1 MAESS
6 NSNSEGQ
13 LIGARRFAVPRGF
26 KLEKAPSVAAKVVFR
41 AQAPVAPKPAAV
53 VRPAVAATV
62 GARLVSARPAPKPA
76 VAEEKKE
83 GEEGEEGGEGVAAA
97 PLPATVEVADSE
109 EQAEAVAEVAAVKQ
123 PERSVRVQHIFAPPA
138 DAPMITPEEFN
149 AGAEGEAIKEVLGA
163 AVDAE
168 VKPEAKEFAEG
179 QAGPAY
185 RPITSGEFQDFIV
198 QTYRQYADTTGAIMN
213 PATRKLERAER
224 ELDKDACKRRD
235 PNKVE
240 TFHYQKF
247 VRDYLSRDTPYRGML
262 VYHGLGTGKTCTSI
276 AAAEALYWGGRKTI
290 WILTPATLSS
300 NYRREIA
307 KCGYF
312 PLRYMNYWQF
322 LECKP
327 DEATGAQPP
336 QFEWLHNV
344 LGLPEALI
352 TKQGGGW
359 VPDPNRSPNWPALS
373 DAVKQSI
380 RDQVAVHLQFRF
392 KFVHYNGVRPAT
404 LAQMAFDAMEQRTS
418 PFDDAVIIID
428 EIHNLARTINGTQIG
443 AKPISRFIAEEEPVD
458 YNWTMPESRGLEGG
472 LRGKFRYPRGYTFYR
487 LLQNAVNAKII
498 ALSATPMI
506 NYAQEFGILMNIV
519 GGEQRTVEISLEG
532 IDRTPGT
539 AKRITDW
546 ARQHPEIDFFAIEE
560 DLSARG
566 KNILTV
572 SPVPHGFVKV
582 VDPTANYALRGFVR
596 RLPEDIRAAST
607 SNERN
612 MDGWAARL
620 VQELESAGVFPAGAG
635 AEVTGAV
642 TASRAA
648 GIGAPLATERV
659 KLKTY
664 QLLPDNPQNFVDTFI
679 NRATLAI
686 EKPNIL
692 KARAS
697 GLISYYKGGS
707 EELMPRIPAPG
718 VPTLVEV
725 PMSDYMFSQYIKVRQ
740 IELDQETK
748 PTATQAGGPGGGKAV
763 GAKAAAKAK
772 EADLYAQATK
782 SQQTGFLALSR
793 AACNFVFPED
803 VPRPVL
809 NAKQQAKLLG
819 IQPEG
824 VVAAD
829 LHEDVDAELNV
840 PPRGV
845 ASAVAASGMG
855 AAPEA
860 GEEGGEAPPAALAD
874 DPEAAAAVV
883 EAPIDASLEGIIG
896 SLMTQIDANAGEYLN
911 TGLMT
916 LSPKY
921 AEMIGRIRASPGPAL
936 VYSQF
941 KTLEGLGLF
950 AAALRASDEKYLP
963 LDIVKDAASG
973 QWKIPDVLMTE
984 ESLAQPR
991 YILYTGDQDLEKRR
1005 LLLQLYNADVAGLP
1019 PILSEQCKTLLA
1031 GEPDN
1036 REGRVCRVF
1045 MITQSGAEG
1054 ISLFNTRQVHIME
1067 PYWNN
1072 VRLQQVIGRAI
1083 RLCSHMNLPWDDRLV
1098 EVFIYLSVFTPEQKS
1113 GSSGK
1118 TVMTADKGKTTDQMI
1133 YDIAVVKQKLADG
1146 LFDIAQ
1152 SAATD
1157 CKIHYVEQGIA
1168 AKVVCFEFA
1177 KGARPMFLY
1186 HPDLRRD
1193 LGGVGGGGGGGA
1205 SAATGAGR

>member
-6 NSNSEGQ
+6 NSNSEGPP
-13 LIGARRFAVPRGF
+13 IGTRKFAVPGGV
-26 KLEKAPSVAAKVVFR
+26 KIEKAPSVAAKVVFR
-41 AQAPVAPKPAAV
+41 AQAPVAPKPKAV

-62 GARLVSARPAPKPA
+62 GARIVSARPAPKPS
-76 VAEEKKE
+76 VAEEKE
-83 GEEGEEGGEGVAAA
+83 EEEGEVAAA
-97 PLPATVEVADSE
+97 STSPATVEVVGSE
-109 EQAEAVAEVAAVKQ
+109 EQAEVVAEIAAVKA
-123 PERSVRVQHIFAPPA
+123 PERSVRVSHIVAPPA

-149 AGAEGEAIKEVLGA
+149 DGAEGEAIKEVLGA
-163 AVDAE
+163 ADDAE
-168 VKPEAKEFAEG
+168 VKPAAKEFAEG

-213 PATRKLERAER
+213 PATGKLERAER

-312 PLRYMNYWQF
+312 PLRYMNHWQF
-322 LECKP
+322 LECKTN
-327 DEATGAQPP
+327 EAP
-336 QFEWLHNV
+336 QFRWLHDV

-359 VPDPNRSPNWPALS
+359 VPDPNKKSNWPELS
-373 DAVKQSI
+373 DTVKQSI
-380 RDQVAVHLQFRF
+380 REQIAVHLQFRF

-519 GGEQRTVEISLEG
+519 GGEQRTAEISLVG
-532 IDRTPGT
+532 IDRAPGT

-560 DLSARG
+560 DLTARG
-566 KNILTV
+566 KNVLTV

-582 VDPTANYALRGFVR
+582 VDPKNYALRGFVR
-596 RLPEDIRAAST
+596 RLPGDIGPASV

-612 MDGWAARL
+612 MDEWVARL
-620 VQELESAGVFPAGAG
+620 VQELETAGVFPAGAG

-648 GIGAPLATERV
+648 GIGSPLATERV

-664 QLLPDNPQNFVDTFI
+664 QLLPDNPQTFVDTFI

-748 PTATQAGGPGGGKAV
+748 PTATEAGGPGGGKAT
-763 GAKAAAKAK
+763 GAKATAKAK

-845 ASAVAASGMG
+845 SSAA

-860 GEEGGEAPPAALAD
+860 GEEGGEAVAVAALAD

-883 EAPIDASLEGIIG
+883 EAPIEASLEGIIG

-911 TGLMT
+911 SGLMT

-973 QWKIPDVLMTE
+973 QWKIPDVLMME
-984 ESLAQPR
+984 ESLTQPR

-1036 REGRVCRVF
+1036 RDGRICRVF

-1098 EVFIYLSVFTPEQKS
+1098 DVFIYLSVFTSEQKS

-1168 AKVVCFEFA
+1168 AKVVCFEYA
-1177 KGARPMFLY
+1177 KGSRPMFLY

-1193 LGGVGGGGGGGA
+1193 LGGGGGGGGGA
-1205 SAATGAGR
+1205 SAGAGSRL